1 MIDTE
6 GGTQTI
12 SRYIY
17 GHFFEHLGRCI
28 YDGLWVGKNS
38 TIPNINGFRPLDTRA
53 GTRQPG
59 VVIETSITYEQ
70 IELWRDRTYHRTP
83 QRQVRDIPGA
93 LRFVNETGFCFA
105 FTARRSELPCLWHAA
120 CGERHP
126 LYPEH
131 THSDPFI
138 GLVWQA
144 KDELPARR
152 ALYYGKAIKKRPSM
166 ISLEYL
172 PAFYRLIATDR
183 SEDRYI
189 ADYMAGRL
197 SPAAK
202 RIMDALSER
211 SPQITAELKLSSGC
225 AHPRKRAEFD
235 RGMAELQMGMH
246 LCKIAEFYDP
256 FTFLWDRFTSRYQ
269 PEVEA
274 ALELSPEQARLQIL
288 QQFFRLAGAAADIDI
303 QRLFAWSLADIGRAL
318 EALAAE
324 GLIHPVRVENQ
335 SNRKL
340 NYFCFKSFPAAY
352 TEC

>member
-1 MIDTE
+1 
-6 GGTQTI
+6 
-12 SRYIY
+12 
-17 GHFFEHLGRCI
+17 
-28 YDGLWVGKNS
+28 VS
-38 TIPNINGFRPLDTRA
+38 TGA
-53 GTRQPG
+53 GAGQSG
-59 VVIETSITYEQ
+59 AEIESSITYEQ
-70 IELWRDRTYHRTP
+70 IELWRDHTYHRTP
-83 QRQVRDIPGA
+83 RRQVRDIPGA

-105 FTARRSELPCLWHAA
+105 FTARHSELPCLWHAA

-152 ALYYGKAIKKRPSM
+152 ALYYGKAIKKRPSL

-172 PAFYRLIATDR
+172 PAFYRLIAGDR
-183 SEDRYI
+183 GEDRYI

-202 RIMDALSER
+202 RIMDALNER
-211 SPQITAELKLSSGC
+211 SPQITSELKLSSGC

-246 LCKIAEFYDP
+246 VCKIAEFYDP
-256 FTFLWDRFTSRYQ
+256 FTFLWERFTSRYQ

-274 ALELSPEQARLQIL
+274 ARGHSPEQARIRIL
-288 QQFFRLAGAAADIDI
+288 QQYFRLAGAAAGQDI
-303 QRLFAWSLADIGRAL
+303 QRLFAWQPADIDRAL
-318 EALAAE
+318 EALVAE
-324 GLIHPVRVENQ
+324 ALIRPVRVEGQNT
-335 SNRKL
+335 KKIK
-340 NYFCFKSFPAAY
+340 YFCFKSFPAAY